1 MRNMTNKTNLGLS
14 MSNRSAVL
22 ILEGPWNLD
31 DSDRN
36 RSTVLP
42 FFEGMAKQFS
52 SVDIVHSRYYDLHS
66 FRAAFD
72 EMASHQ
78 YDNAI
83 VYVAG
88 HGDGSRV
95 SGAKVVD
102 ILVKCNLGSRKANI
116 TGVVLGS
123 CFSAGTQKRSLS
135 GTINNMIQD
144 SNIAWIAA
152 YRCAAYWFKS
162 TQIDLSIIHGMLLAG
177 SDAFESRDLIS
188 EQLAEAVSS
197 FSPTATVGH
206 SGEAC
211 DGVSIQDGLAF
222 FSQPR
227 GKGQRSREVTAD
239 VWEQWDQLQLH
250 IEYLKE

>member
-1 MRNMTNKTNLGLS
+1 

-31 DSDRN
+31 ESDRN
-36 RSTVLP
+36 RSSVLP

-52 SVDIVHSRYYDLHS
+52 DVDIVHSRYYDLHS
-66 FRAAFD
+66 FRSAFD
-72 EMASHQ
+72 ELASHQ

-102 ILVKCNLGSRKANI
+102 ILVKCNLGSWKANI

-123 CFSAGTQKRSLS
+123 CFSAGTQKQCLS
-135 GTINNMIQD
+135 GTINTMIQD

-152 YRCAAYWFKS
+152 YRCAAYWFTS
-162 TQIDLSIIHGMLLAG
+162 TQVDLAIIHEMLQAT
-177 SDAFESRDLIS
+177 SDSFESRDAIC

-197 FSPTATVGH
+197 FSPTAAVGH

-211 DGVSIQDGLAF
+211 DRVSLQGGLAF

-239 VWEQWDQLQLH
+239 VWEQCDQLQLR
-250 IEYLKE
+250 IEDM